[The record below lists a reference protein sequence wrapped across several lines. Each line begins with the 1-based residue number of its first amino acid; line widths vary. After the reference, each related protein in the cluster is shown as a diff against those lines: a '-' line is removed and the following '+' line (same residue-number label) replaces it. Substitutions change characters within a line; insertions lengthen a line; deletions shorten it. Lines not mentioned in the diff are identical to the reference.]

1 MSFGKMISC
10 VSGSGI
16 YSVQLYPVN
25 LRSGI
30 AKIITYKVCSDN
42 TYFKVICILLLYLE
56 YFYIFDFFLC
66 STEKFGCSFDKIVG
80 IVYSCRLVGRMHGKL
95 RQPDIDCVDCNLG
108 VRYISES

>member
-42 TYFKVICILLLYLE
+42 TYFKVICILLLYFGIFL
-56 YFYIFDFFLC
+56 YFLISFFAQLKN
-66 STEKFGCSFDKIVG
+66 SAAALIK
-80 IVYSCRLVGRMHGKL
+80 
-95 RQPDIDCVDCNLG
+95 
-108 VRYISES
+108 

>member
-30 AKIITYKVCSDN
+30 AKSSLIKFVPIIP
-42 TYFKVICILLLYLE
+42 ILKSFVSSFFILE

>member
-42 TYFKVICILLLYLE
+42 T
-56 YFYIFDFFLC
+56 FLC

>member
-30 AKIITYKVCSDN
+30 AKIITYKVCSDI
-42 TYFKVICILLLYLE
+42 FKVICILLLYFGIFL
-56 YFYIFDFFLC
+56 YFLISFFAQLKN
-66 STEKFGCSFDKIVG
+66 SAAALIK
-80 IVYSCRLVGRMHGKL
+80 
-95 RQPDIDCVDCNLG
+95 
-108 VRYISES
+108 